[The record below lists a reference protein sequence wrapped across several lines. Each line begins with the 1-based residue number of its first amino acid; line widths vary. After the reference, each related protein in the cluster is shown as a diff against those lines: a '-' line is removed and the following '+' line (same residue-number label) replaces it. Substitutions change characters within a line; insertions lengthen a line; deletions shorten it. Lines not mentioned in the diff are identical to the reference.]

1 MVRNLTPRG
10 GPGKLRL
17 YWELKIAEVVF
28 SRYKNN
34 VTYKIKCKSYPN
46 KIRVLHRNILMPVNH
61 LLDTI
66 DAVPTIFLMKNKIS
80 LERKI
85 KLHKQVVENPRET
98 TSSSEES
105 DNEYNLEFIP
115 NQLLPYTP
123 NPSHIPKK
131 SSTKTTQY

>member
-1 MVRNLTPRG
+1 
-10 GPGKLRL
+10 
-17 YWELKIAEVVF
+17 
-28 SRYKNN
+28 
-34 VTYKIKCKSYPN
+34 
-46 KIRVLHRNILMPVNH
+46 
-61 LLDTI
+61 
-66 DAVPTIFLMKNKIS
+66 MKNKIS

-105 DNEYNLEFIP
+105 DNEYNLEFTP